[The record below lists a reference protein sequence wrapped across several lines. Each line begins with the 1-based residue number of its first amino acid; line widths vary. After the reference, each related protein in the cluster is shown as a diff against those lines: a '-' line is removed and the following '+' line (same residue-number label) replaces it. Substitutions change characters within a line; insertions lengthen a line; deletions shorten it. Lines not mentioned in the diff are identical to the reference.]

1 MNGAHGNLY
10 TKVIA
15 MGIPNV
21 TFVLVLVIFKLA
33 HVTLALNGINIYGF
47 IK

>member
-21 TFVLVLVIFKLA
+21 TFVLDIFKLA

>member
-15 MGIPNV
+15 MGISNV
-21 TFVLVLVIFKLA
+21 AFALVLVIFKLV
-33 HVTLALNGINIYGF
+33 HVTLALNGFNIYGF

>member
-21 TFVLVLVIFKLA
+21 TIVLVIFKLA

>member
-1 MNGAHGNLY
+1 MNEAHGNLY

-21 TFVLVLVIFKLA
+21 TFVLVIFKLA